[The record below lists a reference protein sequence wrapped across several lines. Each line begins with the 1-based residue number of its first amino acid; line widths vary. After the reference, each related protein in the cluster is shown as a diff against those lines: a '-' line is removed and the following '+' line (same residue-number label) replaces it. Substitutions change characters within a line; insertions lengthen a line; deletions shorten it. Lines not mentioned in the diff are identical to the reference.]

1 MQQTIESQKP
11 KLNNGSKLN
20 IYSKLQKCRVEL
32 QEMKLK
38 KSGENAFAKFKY
50 YELADFLPQV
60 NDLFDKYNLFSN
72 FSIREGIAF
81 LKVVNT
87 EKLDEIETFESPIE
101 NVELKGCTAIQGL
114 GAVHT
119 YMKRYLYLNALEIVE
134 ADVLDPNVGS
144 DKIPTKKTGV
154 KKHKQDTEFAT
165 YKQKEEYRTLV
176 TPAEYANVM
185 NSNGGRLP
193 LAEYE
198 RVKNV

>member
-1 MQQTIESQKP
+1 ME
-11 KLNNGSKLN
+11 KLNDGSKLN

-72 FSIREGIAF
+72 FSIREGMAF
-81 LKVVNT
+81 LKVVNA
-87 EKLDEIETFESPIE
+87 EKIDEVETFESPIE

-144 DKIPTKKTGV
+144 DKIPTKKTEV
-154 KKHKQDTEFAT
+154 KKPKQDTEYAT
-165 YKQKEEYRTLV
+165 SEQKNEYRTLV
-176 TPAEYANVM
+176 TPAEYASVM
-185 NSNGGRLP
+185 NSNGGKLP
-193 LAEYE
+193 VVEYE